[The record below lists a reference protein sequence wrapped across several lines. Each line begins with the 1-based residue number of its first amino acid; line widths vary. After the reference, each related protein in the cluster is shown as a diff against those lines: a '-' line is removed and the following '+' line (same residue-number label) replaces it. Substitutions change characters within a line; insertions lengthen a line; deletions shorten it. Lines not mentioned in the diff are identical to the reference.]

1 MSVQNHK
8 TPVNTFLKR
17 GVFYY
22 QRRVPIDLL
31 KHYKTKKITL
41 TLRTKDAR
49 HAGKAARKI
58 TCNLDNYWLDLRLK
72 SYESLPLANTLY
84 EVPNRLKMSDAQA
97 QYLEVKGNG
106 RTDKFVATTNRY
118 MSYFL
123 DVVHDKYLDD
133 YTSADAIKFR
143 ESLAKRAL
151 SPVTIK
157 KAFATIKAV
166 HNFVTKENG
175 LDLSN
180 PFSGVHIETA
190 QYTSKKRLPINNE
203 DINLIQDRCL
213 EINDDLRLLIAL
225 ISNTGMRLAE
235 AVGLMVDDIVLD
247 DDIPHLIVRPHKHR
261 RLKTVSSERLIP
273 LVGSSLEAAHS
284 IVGNVAGQFC
294 FPRYT
299 NQIKCNAGSASASIN
314 KWLKTVT
321 GKNYVC
327 HGFRH
332 AFRDRLRAV
341 DISTEL
347 IDEIGGWSRK
357 SIGAQYGAGYTLYKK
372 HEALTRMRT
381 YD

>member
-8 TPVNTFLKR
+8 TPINTFLKR

-22 QRRVPIDLL
+22 QRRVPVDLL

-58 TCNLDNYWLDLRLK
+58 TCDLDNYWLDLRLK

-133 YTSADAIKFR
+133 HTSADAIKFR

-190 QYTSKKRLPINNE
+190 QYTPKKRLPINNE
-203 DINLIQDRCL
+203 DINLIQGGCL
-213 EINDDLRLLIAL
+213 EIKDDLRLLIAL

-235 AVGLMVDDIVLD
+235 AVGLMVDEKASMTSSPFLIGPMGRYNGCMASMPVMTPVAYIVEVP
-247 DDIPHLIVRPHKHR
+247 I
-261 RLKTVSSERLIP
+261 
-273 LVGSSLEAAHS
+273 
-284 IVGNVAGQFC
+284 
-294 FPRYT
+294 
-299 NQIKCNAGSASASIN
+299 
-314 KWLKTVT
+314 
-321 GKNYVC
+321 
-327 HGFRH
+327 
-332 AFRDRLRAV
+332 LR
-341 DISTEL
+341 
-347 IDEIGGWSRK
+347 
-357 SIGAQYGAGYTLYKK
+357 
-372 HEALTRMRT
+372 
-381 YD
+381 